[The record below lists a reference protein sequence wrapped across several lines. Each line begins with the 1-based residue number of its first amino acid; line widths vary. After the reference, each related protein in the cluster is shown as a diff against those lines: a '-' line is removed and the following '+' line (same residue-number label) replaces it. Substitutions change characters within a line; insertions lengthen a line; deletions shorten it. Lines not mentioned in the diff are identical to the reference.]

1 MQYENLQELINENVS
16 SRKYFL
22 SLSPAVQVAL
32 HELSNLI
39 HSDIELRAYT
49 CLVKK
54 NSGVAL
60 STGGSSCR
68 DFL

>member
-1 MQYENLQELINENVS
+1 MQYENLQELINENTS
-16 SRKYFL
+16 CRRYFL
-22 SLSPAVQVAL
+22 SQSPAVQVEL
-32 HELSNLI
+32 HEFNDLI
-39 HSDIELRAYT
+39 HSDIELHAYT

-54 NSGVAL
+54 TSGVAL

>member
-1 MQYENLQELINENVS
+1 MQYENLHGLINGSSS
-16 SRKYFL
+16 SRRYFL
-22 SLSPAVQVAL
+22 SQSPAIQVAL
-32 HELSNLI
+32 HEFNDQI
-39 HSDIELRAYT
+39 HSAFELHAYI

>member
-1 MQYENLQELINENVS
+1 
-16 SRKYFL
+16 
-22 SLSPAVQVAL
+22 VAL

-60 STGGSSCR
+60 STRGSSCR